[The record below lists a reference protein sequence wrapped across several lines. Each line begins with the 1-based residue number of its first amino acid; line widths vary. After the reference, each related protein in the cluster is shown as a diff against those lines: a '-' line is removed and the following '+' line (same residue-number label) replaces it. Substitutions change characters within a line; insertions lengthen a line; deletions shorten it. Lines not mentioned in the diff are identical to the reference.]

1 MNITFK
7 NPGFNYS
14 LQSIMMFQTDDQT
27 SFWSDPLF
35 YFYPQIN
42 RNELLKKDGIAKKKY
57 LEEILHEIYEE
68 ANIDLDM
75 KVLRYQEHFE
85 KYRNQIENALSDAFE
100 LDAHSLFNDL
110 TANIT
115 LNPISPRFLKEHY
128 FDVFYKNSE
137 KGALGL
143 ALHEVVHYFWFYV
156 WNQHFKDSYEEYE
169 TPSLKWI
176 LSEMVVESIMSD
188 ERLSSI
194 NPYFPKENGGCVYPY
209 FQDMMIEGAPILETL
224 HHLYRNN
231 HIIDFMEQSYAY
243 CQMHEKEIRAHI
255 KKSEG

>member
-7 NPGFNYS
+7 NPKFDYS

-57 LEEILHEIYEE
+57 LEEKLHEIYEE
-68 ANIDLDM
+68 ANIELDM

-143 ALHEVVHYFWFYV
+143 ALHEVIHYFWFYV

-176 LSEMVVESIMSD
+176 
-188 ERLSSI
+188 
-194 NPYFPKENGGCVYPY
+194 
-209 FQDMMIEGAPILETL
+209 
-224 HHLYRNN
+224 
-231 HIIDFMEQSYAY
+231 
-243 CQMHEKEIRAHI
+243 
-255 KKSEG
+255 